1 MEGKAVS
8 CGWTA
13 MLSAFFSRSGLG
25 SFSCD
30 PRLVHSLMHA
40 LEFSDTMNCIYESC
54 S

>member
-1 MEGKAVS
+1 MEGRAVS

-13 MLSAFFSRSGLG
+13 MLSAFLSRLGLG

-30 PRLVHSLMHA
+30 PRLVLTLVLA
-40 LEFSDTMNCIYESC
+40 LEFRDTMNCLCESC